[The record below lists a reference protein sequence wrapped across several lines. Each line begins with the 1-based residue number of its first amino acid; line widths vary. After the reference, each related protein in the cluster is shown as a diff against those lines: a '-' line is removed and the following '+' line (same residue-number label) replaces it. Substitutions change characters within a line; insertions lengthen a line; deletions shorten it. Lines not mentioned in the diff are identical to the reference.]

1 MAGELILIVEDNDKN
16 LKLARDV
23 LQYRGFRTLEAM
35 TAADGIALAVEHQ
48 PDLVLMDIQ
57 LPDADGVSALQQLR
71 AEAATRA
78 IPVVAFTASVM
89 EADRQRLD
97 AAGFDGY
104 LAKPIDV
111 KAFPDQVERFCHST
125 AREGRGDRWVRLVVS
140 SSSTTL
146 RPTSNCSTR
155 CSAPRATPWYRRRRA
170 QKRWRWST
178 SRLPTSSCSTFS
190 CRAWTATRS
199 VAGCGTNRPPP
210 ICPSS

>member
-35 TAADGIALAVEHQ
+35 TAAEGITLAVEHQ

-57 LPDADGVSALQQLR
+57 LPDADGADALQQLR
-71 AEAATRA
+71 ADAATRA

-89 EADRQRLD
+89 EADRQRLA

-111 KAFPDQVERFCHST
+111 KAFPDQVRSYCQST
-125 AREGRGDRWVRLVVS
+125 TEGR
-140 SSSTTL
+140 
-146 RPTSNCSTR
+146 C
-155 CSAPRATPWYRRRRA
+155 
-170 QKRWRWST
+170 
-178 SRLPTSSCSTFS
+178 
-190 CRAWTATRS
+190 
-199 VAGCGTNRPPP
+199 AGA
-210 ICPSS
+210 

>member
-1 MAGELILIVEDNDKN
+1 VAGELILIVEDNDKN

-23 LQYRGFRTLEAM
+23 LQYRGFRTLEAT
-35 TAADGIALAVEHQ
+35 TAADGIALAIEHH

-104 LAKPIDV
+104 LPKPIDV
-111 KAFPDQVERFCHST
+111 KTFPDQVQRLCRST
-125 AREGRGDRWVRLVVS
+125 ANEGRHDG
-140 SSSTTL
+140 
-146 RPTSNCSTR
+146 
-155 CSAPRATPWYRRRRA
+155 
-170 QKRWRWST
+170 
-178 SRLPTSSCSTFS
+178 
-190 CRAWTATRS
+190 
-199 VAGCGTNRPPP
+199 G
-210 ICPSS
+210 

>member
-35 TAADGIALAVEHQ
+35 TAAEGVKLALEHQ

-71 AEAATRA
+71 AEAMTQA

-89 EADRQRLD
+89 DADRQRLA

-104 LAKPIDV
+104 LPKPIDV
-111 KAFPDQVERFCHST
+111 KAFPDQVQSYLGP
-125 AREGRGDRWVRLVVS
+125 ANEGR
-140 SSSTTL
+140 
-146 RPTSNCSTR
+146 C
-155 CSAPRATPWYRRRRA
+155 
-170 QKRWRWST
+170 
-178 SRLPTSSCSTFS
+178 
-190 CRAWTATRS
+190 
-199 VAGCGTNRPPP
+199 AGA
-210 ICPSS
+210 